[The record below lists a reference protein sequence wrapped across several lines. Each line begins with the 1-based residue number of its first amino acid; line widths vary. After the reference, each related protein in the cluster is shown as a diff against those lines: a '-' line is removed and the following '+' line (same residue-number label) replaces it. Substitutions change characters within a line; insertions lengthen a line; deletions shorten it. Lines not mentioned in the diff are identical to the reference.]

1 MDHIRKMVQ
10 RSGNP
15 VWQVNGRKF
24 GFGRP
29 QFATT
34 ELAEAALAD
43 MIKKRGGGLSPG
55 RRDVRFAEQAEAF
68 LAHASDGL
76 AEKTLRSYRGHL
88 KVHILPRF
96 GERRVVE
103 INTAMIKSF
112 LTEKRQ
118 PIPTCKIVS
127 ADPKKARV
135 IDAADFD
142 AATMKKWPEQDAGA
156 TRKLSTSTV
165 RLIRAT
171 LSVVFQSAVDDRII
185 SENPVA
191 AARSSRRSRKARAA
205 NRDAVTKERVFTEAQ
220 QSAILSW
227 CSERDR
233 ELHDLFFLLLR
244 SGLRPGECR
253 ALGWGDIDFTK
264 RKIRVDF
271 SVTDKDTFGPTKTGE
286 PRSVDMSP
294 AVADVLRVRQL
305 KRTRAGSR
313 RSGRGHGGVGIL
325 ESLGHA
331 TRRFPI
337 AKAFRSC
344 DGRDGDNRARPLR
357 CAAHLC
363 FHAPSTLPR
372 LRLRRRADGA
382 RQPQDHDGS
391 LRPPVAGRRSELRRL
406 ARRVGSRLA
415 AIWLRWPRGPDKA
428 PGDCKNPRFYLR
440 FPLTDSSGDDSAS
453 VASGSSSSA
462 SDRPVT

>member
-171 LSVVFQSAVDDRII
+171 LSVVFQTAVDDRII

-305 KRTRAGSR
+305 KRTQRAPVDRGEGMAELVFSNPSGTPLDDSR
-313 RSGRGHGGVGIL
+313 LRKRFDLAMDETGITAHVL
-325 ESLGHA
+325 YDARHTYASTLLARCRDFVYVAAQMGHA
-331 TRRFPI
+331 SPKTTMDHYAHLLPGVDQSYADLLDESEADWQRFG
-337 AKAFRSC
+337 C
-344 DGRDGDNRARPLR
+344 DGRAAPIRP
-357 CAAHLC
+357 
-363 FHAPSTLPR
+363 
-372 LRLRRRADGA
+372 
-382 RQPQDHDGS
+382 Q
-391 LRPPVAGRRSELRRL
+391 
-406 ARRVGSRLA
+406 
-415 AIWLRWPRGPDKA
+415 AIAKIL
-428 PGDCKNPRFYLR
+428 
-440 FPLTDSSGDDSAS
+440 DSI
-453 VASGSSSSA
+453 
-462 SDRPVT
+462 